1 LPKAYIKDLG
11 AAYEAYQRE
20 GDVAALLEAVQRL
33 ETRSEESEQRAA
45 PATSLT
51 EEDLHLV
58 CWEYV
63 WS

>member
-1 LPKAYIKDLG
+1 
-11 AAYEAYQRE
+11 
-20 GDVAALLEAVQRL
+20 VAALLEAVQRL
-33 ETRSEESEQRAA
+33 ETRSEELEQRAA